1 MRSMAYLNGTTAYWP
16 AGPGAWPHPAST
28 RRRTHRTGG
37 RGPSVPLY
45 WRYRKGPGVI
55 CLPRAQTGNDHHE
68 RTLTRDARP
77 IRLHGAV
84 SPWQRGADRGTAPVT
99 MEEFS

>member
-1 MRSMAYLNGTTAYWP
+1 MRAMAYLNGTTACWP

-37 RGPSVPLY
+37 RGPSVPLL
-45 WRYRKGPGVI
+45 GGIGGASGVI

-68 RTLTRDARP
+68 RTLTRDTRP

-99 MEEFS
+99 MREFS